1 MGPGR
6 PVSIVEVIRNAKANA
21 RQMGVKLIRKYFTV
35 DKFGMGLLLHKYCWG
50 YQKSGIFSIL
60 F

>member
-1 MGPGR
+1 MGNSTLRRR

-35 DKFGMGLLLHKYCWG
+35 DKFGMGLLSLKYR
-50 YQKSGIFSIL
+50 
-60 F
+60 